1 MIVRGF
7 IASVLMIYF
16 LSIFGKKL
24 NRSGVYSIVEALII
38 IGLSTLTTSNL
49 DMGNVFIF
57 ENARI

>member
-1 MIVRGF
+1 MIVRGL

-24 NRSGVYSIVEALII
+24 NRSGVYSIVEGLII

>member
-24 NRSGVYSIVEALII
+24 NRSGVYSIVEGLII